1 MYITIVGCGRLG
13 SMLAENLAN
22 NGYDIAIIDR
32 NAKNLETLGGVGLTD
47 YASKASEF
55 DNDVLIDAGIKQAD
69 CLIAATPFD
78 NINIT
83 VALVAKK
90 IFSVPRIIAKI
101 NDPQKKR
108 VYDSLAIE
116 TINPTELSAYILK
129 TRIEEKLK

>member
-13 SMLAENLAN
+13 SMLAEDLAN
-22 NGYDIAIIDR
+22 TGHDIAIIDR
-32 NAKNLETLGGVGLTD
+32 NAKNLETLGSGFNGLRVKGV
-47 YASKASEF
+47 EF

>member
-13 SMLAENLAN
+13 SMLAGELSNA
-22 NGYDIAIIDR
+22 GYDIAIIYR
-32 NAKNLETLGGVGLTD
+32 NAKNLEILGSGFNGLRI
-47 YASKASEF
+47 KGIEF
-55 DNDVLIDAGIKQAD
+55 DYDVLIDAGIKQTD

-90 IFSVPRIIAKI
+90 IFNVPRIIAKI

-108 VYDSLAIE
+108 VYDVLAIE

>member
-13 SMLAENLAN
+13 SMLAEDLAN
-22 NGYDIAIIDR
+22 TGHDIAIIDR
-32 NAKNLETLGGVGLTD
+32 NAKNLETLGSGFNGLRVKGV
-47 YASKASEF
+47 EF

-90 IFSVPRIIAKI
+90 IFNIPRIIAKI

>member
-22 NGYDIAIIDR
+22 TGYDIAIIDR
-32 NAKNLETLGGVGLTD
+32 NAKNLETLGSGFNGLRVKGV
-47 YASKASEF
+47 EF

-108 VYDSLAIE
+108 VYDGLAIE

>member
-32 NAKNLETLGGVGLTD
+32 NAKNLETLGSGFNGLRVKGV
-47 YASKASEF
+47 EF
-55 DNDVLIDAGIKQAD
+55 DNDVLIDAGIKQAN

>member
-32 NAKNLETLGGVGLTD
+32 NAKNLETLGSGFNGLRVKGV
-47 YASKASEF
+47 EF
-55 DNDVLIDAGIKQAD
+55 DNDVLIAAGIKQAD

>member
-32 NAKNLETLGGVGLTD
+32 NAKNLETLGSGFNGLRVKGV
-47 YASKASEF
+47 EF
-55 DNDVLIDAGIKQAD
+55 GNDVLIDAGRKQAD

>member
-32 NAKNLETLGGVGLTD
+32 NAKNLETLGSGFNGLRVKGV
-47 YASKASEF
+47 EF

-108 VYDSLAIE
+108 VYDGLAIE

>member
-13 SMLAENLAN
+13 SMLAEDLAN

-32 NAKNLETLGGVGLTD
+32 NAKNLETLGSGFNGLRIKGV
-47 YASKASEF
+47 EF

>member
-22 NGYDIAIIDR
+22 TGYDIAVIDR
-32 NAKNLETLGGVGLTD
+32 NAKNLETLGSGFNGLRVKGV
-47 YASKASEF
+47 EF

>member
-32 NAKNLETLGGVGLTD
+32 NAKNLETLGSGFNGLRVKGV
-47 YASKASEF
+47 EF
-55 DNDVLIDAGIKQAD
+55 YNDVLIDAGIKQAD

>member
-22 NGYDIAIIDR
+22 NGYDIAIIDG
-32 NAKNLETLGGVGLTD
+32 NAKNLETLGSGFNGLRVKGV
-47 YASKASEF
+47 EF

>member
-32 NAKNLETLGGVGLTD
+32 NAKNLETLGSGFNGLRVKGV
-47 YASKASEF
+47 EF

-69 CLIAATPFD
+69 GLIAATPFD

>member
-32 NAKNLETLGGVGLTD
+32 NAKNLETLGSGFNGLRVKGV
-47 YASKASEF
+47 EF
-55 DNDVLIDAGIKQAD
+55 DNDVLIAAGIKQAD

-108 VYDSLAIE
+108 VYDGLAIE

>member
-13 SMLAENLAN
+13 SMLAGELSNA
-22 NGYDIAIIDR
+22 GYDIAIIDR
-32 NAKNLETLGGVGLTD
+32 NAKNLEILGSGFNGLRI
-47 YASKASEF
+47 KGIEF
-55 DNDVLIDAGIKQAD
+55 DYDVLIDAGIKQTD

>member
-32 NAKNLETLGGVGLTD
+32 NAKNLETLGSGFNGLRVKGV
-47 YASKASEF
+47 EF

-108 VYDSLAIE
+108 VYVSLAIE

>member
-32 NAKNLETLGGVGLTD
+32 NAKNLETLGSGFNGLRVKGV
-47 YASKASEF
+47 EF

-129 TRIEEKLK
+129 TRSEEKLK

>member
-32 NAKNLETLGGVGLTD
+32 NAKNLETLGSGFNGLRVKGV
-47 YASKASEF
+47 EF

-90 IFSVPRIIAKI
+90 IFNVPRIIAKI

-108 VYDSLAIE
+108 VYDGLAIE

>member
-32 NAKNLETLGGVGLTD
+32 NAKNLETLGSGFNGLRVKGV
-47 YASKASEF
+47 EF

-116 TINPTELSAYILK
+116 TINPIELSAYILK

>member
-22 NGYDIAIIDR
+22 TGYDIAIIDR
-32 NAKNLETLGGVGLTD
+32 NAKNLETLGSGFNGLRVKGV
-47 YASKASEF
+47 EF
-55 DNDVLIDAGIKQAD
+55 DNDVLIDAGITQAD

>member
-32 NAKNLETLGGVGLTD
+32 NAKNLETLGSGFNGLRVKGV
-47 YASKASEF
+47 EF

-129 TRIEEKLK
+129 TRIEENLK

>member
-22 NGYDIAIIDR
+22 TGYDIAIIDR
-32 NAKNLETLGGVGLTD
+32 NAKNLETLGSGFNGLRVKGV
-47 YASKASEF
+47 EF

>member
-13 SMLAENLAN
+13 SMLAEDLAN
-22 NGYDIAIIDR
+22 TGYDIAIIDR
-32 NAKNLETLGGVGLTD
+32 NAKNLETLGSGFNGLRVKGV
-47 YASKASEF
+47 EF

>member
-32 NAKNLETLGGVGLTD
+32 NAKNLETLGSGFNGLRVKGV
-47 YASKASEF
+47 EF
-55 DNDVLIDAGIKQAD
+55 DNDVLIDVGIKQAD

>member
-13 SMLAENLAN
+13 SMLAEDLAN

-32 NAKNLETLGGVGLTD
+32 NAKNLETLGSGFNGLRIKGV
-47 YASKASEF
+47 EF

-90 IFSVPRIIAKI
+90 IFNVPRIIAKI

>member
-32 NAKNLETLGGVGLTD
+32 NAKNLETLGSGFNGLRVKGV
-47 YASKASEF
+47 EF

-108 VYDSLAIE
+108 VYDGLAIE
-116 TINPTELSAYILK
+116 TIKPTELSAYILK
-129 TRIEEKLK
+129 TRIDEKLK

>member
-32 NAKNLETLGGVGLTD
+32 NAKNLETLGSGFNGLRVKGV
-47 YASKASEF
+47 EF

-90 IFSVPRIIAKI
+90 IFSVPRINAKI

>member
-1 MYITIVGCGRLG
+1 MYITIVGCGRLC
-13 SMLAENLAN
+13 SMLAEDLAN

-32 NAKNLETLGGVGLTD
+32 NAKNLETLGSGFNGLRIKGV
-47 YASKASEF
+47 EF
-55 DNDVLIDAGIKQAD
+55 DNDVLIDAGIKHAD
-69 CLIAATPFD
+69 CLIAATSFD

-108 VYDSLAIE
+108 VYDGLAIE

>member
-13 SMLAENLAN
+13 SMLAEDLAN
-22 NGYDIAIIDR
+22 NGHDIAIIDR
-32 NAKNLETLGGVGLTD
+32 NAKSLETLGSGFNGLRVKGV
-47 YASKASEF
+47 EF
-55 DNDVLIDAGIKQAD
+55 DNDVLIDAGIQHTD

-108 VYDSLAIE
+108 VYDGLAIE
-116 TINPTELSAYILK
+116 TINPIELSAYILK

>member
-13 SMLAENLAN
+13 SMLAEDLAN
-22 NGYDIAIIDR
+22 NGHDIAIIDR
-32 NAKNLETLGGVGLTD
+32 NAKSLETLGSGFNGLRVKGV
-47 YASKASEF
+47 EF
-55 DNDVLIDAGIKQAD
+55 DNDVLIDAGIQHTD

-101 NDPQKKR
+101 NDPQKKTC
-108 VYDSLAIE
+108 L
-116 TINPTELSAYILK
+116 
-129 TRIEEKLK
+129 

>member
-32 NAKNLETLGGVGLTD
+32 NAKNRETLGSGFNGLRVKGV
-47 YASKASEF
+47 EF

>member
-32 NAKNLETLGGVGLTD
+32 NAKNLETLGSGFNGLRIKGV
-47 YASKASEF
+47 EF

-116 TINPTELSAYILK
+116 TINPIELSAYILK

>member
-1 MYITIVGCGRLG
+1 MYITNVGCGRLG

-32 NAKNLETLGGVGLTD
+32 NAKNLETLGSGFNGLRVKGV
-47 YASKASEF
+47 EF

>member
-32 NAKNLETLGGVGLTD
+32 NAKNLETLGSGFNGLRVKGV
-47 YASKASEF
+47 EF
-55 DNDVLIDAGIKQAD
+55 DNDVLIDAGITQAD

>member
-13 SMLAENLAN
+13 SMLAEDLAN

-32 NAKNLETLGGVGLTD
+32 NAKNLETLGSGFNGLRVKGV
-47 YASKASEF
+47 EF

>member
-32 NAKNLETLGGVGLTD
+32 NAKNLETLGSGFNGLRVKGV
-47 YASKASEF
+47 EF

-90 IFSVPRIIAKI
+90 IFRVPRIIAKI

-108 VYDSLAIE
+108 VYDGLAIE

>member
-22 NGYDIAIIDR
+22 TGHDIAIIDR
-32 NAKNLETLGGVGLTD
+32 NAKNLETLGSGFNGLRVKGV
-47 YASKASEF
+47 EF

>member
-32 NAKNLETLGGVGLTD
+32 NAKNLETLGSGFNGLRVKGV
-47 YASKASEF
+47 EF

-90 IFSVPRIIAKI
+90 IFNVPRIIAKI

>member
-32 NAKNLETLGGVGLTD
+32 NAKNLETLGSGFNGLSVKGV
-47 YASKASEF
+47 EF